1 MKRRWRVLGGMA
13 VAAMLAAGMAWG
25 EGTTEQTEPEAAGL
39 IPDTEAA
46 GPRHAPWVW
55 FGNLQLGGN
64 EYDVQDGLGLGLMA
78 EARKVRGIQVFLFGL
93 QSEEMDGL
101 QIAGF
106 GNLAAHANGV
116 QLAGFF
122 NFAHL
127 GGNGLQIALFG
138 NEFTLMSP
146 PRSRS
151 FREWWAKH
159 EAARY
164 RGIQIA
170 GFGNGAYCLSGIQLA
185 GYLNSIR
192 GNDGAGAQ
200 IALGFNG
207 ATDFT
212 GVQASLLGNFAD
224 ELHGLQLGLFNRAR
238 GGAGVQIGL
247 VNGFGPSDD
256 ALWLPLV
263 NAHF

>member
-1 MKRRWRVLGGMA
+1 MA

-138 NEFTLMSP
+138 N
-146 PRSRS
+146 
-151 FREWWAKH
+151 
-159 EAARY
+159 
-164 RGIQIA
+164 G
-170 GFGNGAYCLSGIQLA
+170 
-185 GYLNSIR
+185 IR
-192 GNDGAGAQ
+192 G
-200 IALGFNG
+200 
-207 ATDFT
+207 DFAA
-212 GVQASLLGNFAD
+212 VQRRKRLIRYLGNVFD
-224 ELHGLQLGLFNRAR
+224 IVIFGRDLR
-238 GGAGVQIGL
+238 QIGDS
-247 VNGFGPSDD
+247 VF
-256 ALWLPLV
+256 
-263 NAHF
+263 